1 MRRRAGASERG
12 NSIVNKCLYSVLLLA
27 LVLVACASPQTPTPT
42 PAPAAGVVLQKILN
56 DCWGVTQIKE
66 LDGNRADHKNA
77 FACARARLLQMAL
90 DYPDAAEPHR
100 VLAWGY
106 FYVLQD
112 EAAAQAEYELAAEI
126 YARQGRT
133 ADQADVLVRIAQ
145 LAIQYDRR
153 SGCDFLRRAAEL
165 DAQNTR
171 ITTLLQNFECIPRTS
186 VPLQTPTL
194 PDVTITPAP

>member
-1 MRRRAGASERG
+1 MKLA
-12 NSIVNKCLYSVLLLA
+12 LYAAALVVLLL
-27 LVLVACASPQTPTPT
+27 LPACAYRTPPTPT

-66 LDGNRADHKNA
+66 LDGNRKDHKDA
-77 FACARARLLQMAL
+77 FGCASPRLLQMAL

-106 FYVLQD
+106 LYALGD
-112 EAAAQAEYELAAEI
+112 AAAAQAEYERAAEI

-145 LAIQYDRR
+145 LAIQSDRR
-153 SGCDFLRRAAEL
+153 SGCNFLQQAAAL

-171 ITTLLQNFECIPRTS
+171 ITTLLQNFECIPRP
-186 VPLQTPTL
+186 VAQTG
-194 PDVTITPAP
+194 TPAPVPVIMMTPTPVP